1 MIPISVLKTTVIVMG
16 VLIVAGLVVI
26 IMKISQK
33 TGELAE
39 NMVATDAEADTP
51 TETVQG
57 DAASFRLDLDQLGLN
72 ADARLLGMDV
82 AGERL
87 VLRVQT
93 GIGVERVVIV
103 DVKSGVV
110 VGEVALPPAK
120 Q

>member
-1 MIPISVLKTTVIVMG
+1 MIPIPVLKSAVIIMG

-39 NMVATDAEADTP
+39 NMATADPKVTTAAEST
-51 TETVQG
+51 QG
-57 DAASFRLDLDQLGLN
+57 DATSFRLDLEQVGL
-72 ADARLLGMDV
+72 DVGARLLSMDV

-93 GIGVERVVIV
+93 GAGVERVVIV

-110 VGEVALPPAK
+110 VGEVALPPAE

>member
-1 MIPISVLKTTVIVMG
+1 MIPIPFLKTAVIVMG

-39 NMVATDAEADTP
+39 NMASTGAEADTSP
-51 TETVQG
+51 ETTRG
-57 DAASFRLDLDQLGLN
+57 EAASFRLDLEQLGLD
-72 ADARLLGMDV
+72 ADARLLAMDV

-93 GIGVERVVIV
+93 GAGVERVVIV
-103 DVKSGVV
+103 DVKSGAV
-110 VGEVALPPAK
+110 VGEVALPPVE

>member
-1 MIPISVLKTTVIVMG
+1 MIPIPVLKFAVIVMG

-26 IMKISQK
+26 IIKISQK

-39 NMVATDAEADTP
+39 NMATTGSEVGTP
-51 TETVQG
+51 SETKQG
-57 DAASFRLDLDQLGLN
+57 DAASFRLDLEQLGLD
-72 ADARLLGMDV
+72 AHARLLGMDV
-82 AGERL
+82 AGDRL

-93 GIGVERVVIV
+93 GAGVERVVIV

-110 VGEVALPPAK
+110 VGEVALPPAE